1 MLVLVRGEIWR
12 TSKQISRSRVENQEI
27 QRTSRVKSAN
37 RSWASCWKTSTFMHH
52 CSNKIFL
59 HCILFCE
66 KAPGTR
72 LDPVQQGCLSLCLA
86 QGWIFLKAL
95 QSSVIDILDWWLI
108 ATKLSSL
115 LLLQLPVSCHK
126 ITVQTLTDHPV
137 GPSPC
142 SNVVELPGNEF
153 VPFVLFCYFDV
164 HKQGERW
171 VSEITSFPF
180 KQRISQSLHRW
191 R

>member
-1 MLVLVRGEIWR
+1 MLEGEYFHASLQQQDFPPLYSLLR
-12 TSKQISRSRVENQEI
+12 ESSRNEAGS
-27 QRTSRVKSAN
+27 S
-37 RSWASCWKTSTFMHH
+37 
-52 CSNKIFL
+52 
-59 HCILFCE
+59 
-66 KAPGTR
+66 PTR
-72 LDPVQQGCLSLCLA
+72 LSALMPCSGLRV
-86 QGWIFLKAL
+86 FLKAL
-95 QSSVIDILDWWLI
+95 QSSIIDILDLWLI

-126 ITVQTLTDHPV
+126 ITVQTLTEHPI

-164 HKQGERW
+164 HKRGERW

-180 KQRISQSLHRW
+180 NKRISQSLYRW